1 MSRENCV
8 QLNASEANRAEN
20 RSEGNHLVTVV
31 ACYAFLSTLI
41 GRTFTA
47 LIPTPLEGSDGPLF
61 AYIASEWLKGH
72 IPYLFTWTNKPPGIF
87 ITNAATFLLFP
98 GNLKTLAV
106 TEAFFFFGCVAT
118 VYLLM
123 RSWGAPR
130 VVAALAVALTAG
142 AGNLLWFNQGGNL
155 TEIYV
160 LWPATLSIY
169 LFSRAAPNYRG
180 KWVFLAGFFAGVAAL
195 FKPIGIAA
203 LLAQTLLLFLLYIS
217 FRRLSARDL
226 IISSTV
232 SWAGAVSAWV
242 PAFIYFYHYKA
253 LGEMLFAS
261 FGYNFEY
268 VGSNWAQAP
277 FWALL
282 VAIPVLKPIGA
293 AAIMGAVGLFEV
305 VSKLTSAARA
315 RQWESKAFEPLIF
328 WTLSLLWFF
337 FDLAGA
343 LASGRGYRHYFLA
356 MVPSLSVS
364 AAMTFWHFTRGF
376 PNDRR
381 PGASLKLQYLLFLVV
396 SGPILFSQ
404 AGDVWKLRLALVQ
417 PAVKTPAHI
426 TADYLNSVRQASDTL
441 FVWNYLPEI
450 YFLTGMSSSVR
461 VLTALHTSLSPQG
474 HERFGG
480 EILRELNKQ
489 PPSYVVDATE
499 DANSFAAQDS
509 MYQGFRDFVVRH
521 YSLVRAFGDVK
532 IYKLADL
539 PRK

>member
-1 MSRENCV
+1 MSGEDCV

-72 IPYLFTWTNKPPGIF
+72 IPYLFTWENKPPGIF

-195 FKPIGIAA
+195 
-203 LLAQTLLLFLLYIS
+203 
-217 FRRLSARDL
+217 
-226 IISSTV
+226 
-232 SWAGAVSAWV
+232 
-242 PAFIYFYHYKA
+242 
-253 LGEMLFAS
+253 
-261 FGYNFEY
+261 
-268 VGSNWAQAP
+268 
-277 FWALL
+277 
-282 VAIPVLKPIGA
+282 LKPIGA

-364 AAMTFWHFTRGF
+364 AAMTFWNFTRGF

-381 PGASLKLQYLLFLVV
+381 PGAPLKLQYLLFLVV

-417 PAVKTPAHI
+417 PPVKTPAHI

-441 FVWNYLPEI
+441 FVWDYLPEI

-480 EILRELNKQ
+480 EILRELNEQ
-489 PPSYVVDATE
+489 PPSYVVDATA

-509 MYQGFRDFVVRH
+509 MYQRFRDFVVRH